1 MIEFAERDVV
11 RERARALG
19 AAMTDENGVA
29 TAVEEIEA
37 LVTGGVEAE
46 PAIAT
51 PGPRNAI
58 DRPATRPA
66 VKIQGIENSR

>member
-51 PGPRNAI
+51 PGPSNAI
-58 DRPATRPA
+58 DRPPTRPA